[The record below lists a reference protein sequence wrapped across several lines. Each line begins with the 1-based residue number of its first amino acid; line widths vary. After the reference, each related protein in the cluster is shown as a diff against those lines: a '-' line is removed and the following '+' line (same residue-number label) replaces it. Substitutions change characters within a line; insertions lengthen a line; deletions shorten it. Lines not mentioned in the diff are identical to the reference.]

1 MADPAEEIKRLQRE
15 NGEIRR
21 QTQKLEELR
30 REAQELRQ
38 TLGTSFSAFLK
49 ACHQHYHI
57 PLRPETRS
65 TWQTKG
71 LTRPKKKY
79 IPTRLAPWDGFLQCH
94 QEAFRS
100 ADTALA
106 SISEEYRHQ
115 FDAPIAIQTVAAN
128 HCPKRIT
135 NEFSFRFHQTIAI
148 ECPVEKIIAR
158 LSKDPQ
164 VSTLFGLADGLDFEN
179 ARNSLSDNNSEV
191 QYHLQRLPHTPPSGG
206 QMPALATSD
215 SDQGLQ
221 KDRTQAVQSFVHKKN
236 GGARHLL
243 FVVEYNPPHK
253 LTTDLLKAGLREMD
267 LATEVF
273 GRVDIPEKVHD
284 SDSTNTSGKQRP
296 RKKRKVW
303 ASNKDK
309 SAAAEARFQ
318 YDADQMMAAVMT
330 QTFHYMIEEGLPY
343 SYITTGQAFVFLHIR
358 QDDPTTLF
366 YHLSIPSQETS
377 DIPIEETAV
386 GQVLGLALI
395 AFKEAGPRSQ
405 AWRQNAMSNLPKH
418 LMNSFD
424 DVLLQGVEASAEKPT
439 PLASESKSKARRNLV
454 SGDYHTPNTPRDDF
468 DDEDGSPLRR
478 KAVASSCKHLDG
490 VSKHMENTSVS
501 QRSPTLKSGQQQ
513 RDFCT
518 QKCLLGIT
526 RRRPLDVNCPNIEA
540 HRSWTISQYSKPSFQ
555 QLHAIT
561 GAEFP
566 ELVRAQLAQDLDVNC
581 KPMGIQG
588 ARGALFRI
596 TLESH
601 GYTFVAKGTVYA
613 FIPQLLHEAKVY
625 QRLKRLQGRAVPVY
639 LGNINLV
646 QKYYLTLGV
655 RIRHMMLLSW
665 GGELS
670 GYNDEEKPTD
680 SVGRMI
686 RREAFRTLRE
696 IEDEGVDQR
705 DFRPPNLLW
714 NAEVQRVM
722 VIDFERAVIEDATPC
737 KEDTERS
744 VIDDAT
750 ACKEDTKRAA
760 VKRSAE
766 EFQQE
771 DGDDLVRTK
780 VLQELSPN
788 KRIRGAV

>member
-1 MADPAEEIKRLQRE
+1 MADPAQEMERMR
-15 NGEIRR
+15 
-21 QTQKLEELR
+21 EELR
-30 REAQELRQ
+30 RQAQEIGELRRHSQ
-38 TLGTSFSAFLK
+38 GTSFSAFLK
-49 ACHQHYHI
+49 ACHQHCHI
-57 PLRPETRS
+57 PVRPEKRS

-71 LTRPKKKY
+71 LTSPNNKY
-79 IPTRLAPWDGFLQCH
+79 YPTRLASWDSFLQSH
-94 QEAFRS
+94 GEAFRS
-100 ADTALA
+100 ANLA
-106 SISEEYRHQ
+106 MGSTSEGSGHQ
-115 FDAPIAIQTVAAN
+115 FDAPIAIQTIGAN
-128 HCPKRIT
+128 HCRKRIA
-135 NEFSFRFHQTIAI
+135 NEQSLRNYQTIAI
-148 ECPVEKIIAR
+148 EGPVERIIEC

-164 VSTLFGLADGLDFEN
+164 ASTEFGLADGVDFEN
-179 ARNSLSDNNSEV
+179 GRNSLSDNNSEV
-191 QYHLQRLPHTPPSGG
+191 QYHLQRLPTTSPSGG

-221 KDRTQAVQSFVHKKN
+221 KDRTQADQYCVHKKN

-243 FVVEYNPPHK
+243 FVVEYKPPHK
-253 LTTDLLKAGLREMD
+253 LTTDLLKVGLREMD

-273 GRVDIPEKVHD
+273 GRVDIPEKVDD
-284 SDSTNTSGKQRP
+284 SDGTETSGKQRP

-303 ASNKDK
+303 ASNDDK
-309 SAAAEARFQ
+309 SAAVEARFQ
-318 YDADQMMAAVMT
+318 YDADQMVAAVMT
-330 QTFHYMIEEGLPY
+330 QTFHYIIEEGLSY
-343 SYITTGQAFVFLHIR
+343 SYITTGQAFVFLHVR
-358 QDDPTTLF
+358 QDDPNTLF
-366 YHLSIPSQETS
+366 YHLSIPSQETC
-377 DIPIEETAV
+377 DIPIEDTAV
-386 GQVLGLALI
+386 GQVLGLALM
-395 AFKEAGPRSQ
+395 AFKDAGPRSQ
-405 AWRQNAMSNLPKH
+405 AWRQNAMSNLAKH

-424 DVLLQGVEASAEKPT
+424 DVLLQGVEASAEKLT
-439 PLASESKSKARRNLV
+439 PPASEFKPKARGDPV
-454 SGDYHTPNTPRDDF
+454 SRDYSTRNTPRDDS
-468 DDEDGSPLRR
+468 DDDGSPLRR
-478 KAVASSCKHLDG
+478 KAVGSSSKHLDW
-490 VSKHMENTSVS
+490 VSKQTKSTNVS
-501 QRSPTLKSGQQQ
+501 QNTRTSKSGQQQ
-513 RDFCT
+513 RNFCT
-518 QKCLLGIT
+518 QKCLLGIM
-526 RRRPLDVNCPNIEA
+526 RGLPMDISCPNFEA
-540 HRSWTISQYSKPSFQ
+540 HQSSTISQYPKPSTQ

-566 ELVRAQLAQDLDVNC
+566 GLVRAQLAQDLDVDC
-581 KPMGIQG
+581 KPLGIQG

-596 TLESH
+596 TLASH

-613 FIPQLLHEAKVY
+613 FIPQLLHEGQVY

-722 VIDFERAVIEDATPC
+722 LIDFERAVIEDATPC

-744 VIDDAT
+744 VIDDAK
-750 ACKEDTKRAA
+750 ACKEDTKRAG

-766 EFQQE
+766 EFQQG

>member
-1 MADPAEEIKRLQRE
+1 MADPAQEMERLRRE
-15 NGEIRR
+15 NEELRRQNQEIGVLRR
-21 QTQKLEELR
+21 QTQ
-30 REAQELRQ
+30 
-38 TLGTSFSAFLK
+38 GTSFSAFLK
-49 ACHQHYHI
+49 ACHQHYHL
-57 PLRPETRS
+57 PVRPEQRS

-71 LTRPKKKY
+71 LTSPNNKY
-79 IPTRLAPWDGFLQCH
+79 YPTRLASWDGFIQSH

-100 ADTALA
+100 ANLALA
-106 SISEEYRHQ
+106 STSEESGPS
-115 FDAPIAIQTVAAN
+115 FDAPIVIQSNGADYCCKRIANELSLRSHQTVA
-128 HCPKRIT
+128 
-135 NEFSFRFHQTIAI
+135 I
-148 ECPVEKIIAR
+148 EVPVGKIIDR

-164 VSTLFGLADGLDFEN
+164 ASTQFGLADGVDFEN

-191 QYHLQRLPHTPPSGG
+191 QYHLQRLPTTPPSGR

-215 SDQGLQ
+215 SDRGLQ
-221 KDRTQAVQSFVHKKN
+221 KDRTQADQYCVHKKN

-243 FVVEYNPPHK
+243 FVVEYKPPHK
-253 LTTDLLKAGLREMD
+253 LTIDLLKVGLREMD

-273 GRVDIPEKVHD
+273 GRVDIPEKVDD
-284 SDSTNTSGKQRP
+284 SDSTDTSGKQRP

-303 ASNKDK
+303 ASKKDK

-318 YDADQMMAAVMT
+318 YDADQMVAAVMT

-366 YHLSIPSQETS
+366 YHLSTPSQVTS

-386 GQVLGLALI
+386 GQVLGLALM
-395 AFKEAGPRSQ
+395 AFKDAGPRSQ
-405 AWRQNAMSNLPKH
+405 AWRQNAMSKLVKH
-418 LMNSFD
+418 LMHSFD

-439 PLASESKSKARRNLV
+439 PQASEFKSRARGNLV
-454 SGDYHTPNTPRDDF
+454 SRDYHTRNKPRDNS

-478 KAVASSCKHLDG
+478 KAVASSSKHRDG
-490 VSKHMENTSVS
+490 VSKQTKNTSVS
-501 QRSPTLKSGQQQ
+501 QNTRTSKSGQQQ
-513 RDFCT
+513 RNFCT

-526 RRRPLDVNCPNIEA
+526 RRLPLDISCPNIEA
-540 HRSWTISQYSKPSFQ
+540 HRSSTISQYPKPSFQ
-555 QLHAIT
+555 QRHAIT

-566 ELVRAQLAQDLDVNC
+566 ELVRAQLAQDLDVDC

-596 TLESH
+596 TLASH

-613 FIPQLLHEAKVY
+613 FIPQLLHEGKVY
-625 QRLKRLQGRAVPVY
+625 QRLKRLQGRAIPVY

-670 GYNDEEKPTD
+670 GYNDEKKPTD

-722 VIDFERAVIEDATPC
+722 LIDFERAVIEDAMPCEEDAKRAVIEDATPC
-737 KEDTERS
+737 KG
-744 VIDDAT
+744 
-750 ACKEDTKRAA
+750 DTKRA

-766 EFQQE
+766 HFEQE

-788 KRIRGAV
+788 KRNRGAV